1 SASPDGRHIVYA
13 ANAGDIARR
22 HLWRLDTAD
31 GRLEQLTRGSG
42 IETQPAV
49 LADNTSIAF
58 LRADARTTAHAAV
71 LEPGKPITDEMAEG
85 VPQDFPADRLVE
97 PQAVDLPE
105 RGGISAHGVLFT
117 PAATQG
123 AGGHPAVVFMHG
135 GPVRQMLVGWHYM
148 DYYSN

>member
-1 SASPDGRHIVYA
+1 
-13 ANAGDIARR
+13 
-22 HLWRLDTAD
+22 
-31 GRLEQLTRGSG
+31 
-42 IETQPAV
+42 
-49 LADNTSIAF
+49 
-58 LRADARTTAHAAV
+58 HAAV

-123 AGGHPAVVFMHG
+123 AGGHPAVVVMHG
-135 GPVRQMLVGWHYM
+135 GPVRQMLMGWHYM
-148 DYYSN
+148 DYYSNAYAFNQSLAAHGYVVLALNYRSGIGFGLAFREADHIGAAGASEYQDLLAAADFLRGRPEVDATRV